1 MALLLEKKPD
11 LNGEAVRALLAQPDP
26 RGEPTAGLRL
36 DGAAALALLG
46 ARRDC
51 GAGAARSAQACPP
64 QRLLNCTCLR
74 SLVFAAASLLVGQVD
89 AQVSASVAALS
100 DYRFRGISQSDN
112 NPALQATLAFDHTTG
127 LFASAF
133 ASSVDFGGGSDANVE
148 TVLAAGYAAR
158 CILTCRGKRALCTT
172 AIRARALART
182 DYAEGFA
189 GVTWRNVNAR
199 FHVTPHYFGGGRSA
213 LYAELNATF
222 ALSERL
228 AVTAHAGFARI
239 TGLYNRLD
247 VSTSI
252 LIDLRH
258 ATLEL
263 AAVATDIPSAECPL
277 ARRLAGRGLWRCCR
291 GAFSQ
296 IERAEA
302 A

>member
-1 MALLLEKKPD
+1 MA
-11 LNGEAVRALLAQPDP
+11 P
-26 RGEPTAGLRL
+26 RRWHCWAPGAIAAPARL
-36 DGAAALALLG
+36 DQRRAWASAATAEL
-46 ARRDC
+46 R
-51 GAGAARSAQACPP
+51 
-64 QRLLNCTCLR
+64 TCLR

-133 ASSVDFGGGSDANVE
+133 ASSVDFGGVSDANVE

-158 CILTCRGKRALCTT
+158 LHPDLSWEAGIVYYRYPGSRA
-172 AIRARALART
+172 ARET
-182 DYAEGFA
+182 DYTEGFA

-199 FHVTPHYFGGGRSA
+199 FYVTPHYFGGGRSA

-239 TGLYNRLD
+239 TGALQPDRREHQHLD
-247 VSTSI
+247 RSASRDLGTRSGGDRYTVRRVS
-252 LIDLRH
+252 
-258 ATLEL
+258 
-263 AAVATDIPSAECPL
+263 
-277 ARRLAGRGLWRCCR
+277 ARPEGLPAGGRGGVVAQLLATPR
-291 GAFSQ
+291 GRKRHSATTAP
-296 IERAEA
+296 I
-302 A
+302 

>member
-1 MALLLEKKPD
+1 M
-11 LNGEAVRALLAQPDP
+11 
-26 RGEPTAGLRL
+26 
-36 DGAAALALLG
+36 
-46 ARRDC
+46 
-51 GAGAARSAQACPP
+51 
-64 QRLLNCTCLR
+64 R

-112 NPALQATLAFDHTTG
+112 NPALQATLAFDHATG

-133 ASSVDFGGGSDANVE
+133 ASSVDFGGVSDANVE
-148 TVLAAGYAAR
+148 TVLTAGYAAR
-158 CILTCRGKRALCTT
+158 LRPDVSWEAGIVYYRYPGSRAE
-172 AIRARALART
+172 RET

-199 FHVTPHYFGGGRSA
+199 LYVTPHYFGGERSA
-213 LYAELNATF
+213 LYVELNATF

-239 TGLYNRLD
+239 TGLYNRID

-263 AAVATDIPSAECPL
+263 AAVATDIPRAECPL
-277 ARRLAGRGLWRCCR
+277 GPKACR
-291 GAFSQ
+291 PGFVAVLSRSF
-296 IERAEA
+296 
-302 A
+302 